1 MKYQPHGSVLFCT
14 CSLEDELLRLAHSL
28 CQATVESCLAEEES
42 EGEKVHLRKE
52 APHGAGV

>member
-14 CSLEDELLRLAHSL
+14 CSLEEELLRLAHPL
-28 CQATVESCLAEEES
+28 CQATVQCCLAEEES
-42 EGEKVHLRKE
+42 EGEKARVRKG

>member
-14 CSLEDELLRLAHSL
+14 CSLEEELLRLAHSL

-42 EGEKVHLRKE
+42 AGEKARVRKG
-52 APHGAGV
+52 APLGAGV